1 MSADTTNTTDA
12 MDATDTLDVTDT
24 TDPTDVVP
32 AEPDRRPRGIVAVE
46 PSTVPVDESELLERW
61 SKLQVSFVKDPH
73 AAVAEADALITEI
86 VEARRKAFDEHRA
99 GLAGRWRE
107 TGADTEDLR
116 LVLQDYRK
124 LLGTLFPRQA

>member
-12 MDATDTLDVTDT
+12 MDATDT

-61 SKLQVSFVKDPH
+61 SRLQVSFVKDPH
-73 AAVAEADALITEI
+73 AAIAQADALITEI

-107 TGADTEDLR
+107 RDADTEDLR